1 MRIAVVGVGYL
12 GEHHVRVLSEI
23 EDVQLCGV
31 VDIRED
37 RAIDIASRFKVEA
50 FFDYRDV
57 LKKVDA
63 LSIVTPTVS
72 HHEIAL
78 NALRAGKDLFIEK
91 PITATIEEADELI
104 EEAEKRGCI
113 LQVGHIERYNPA
125 IRALYDVIEKPFFFE
140 SERLSPFLGRGS
152 DVDVTVDLMIHDL
165 DIILDIVNSDIR
177 EIRAEGISVLTPMID
192 VARAWIDFEDGTTA
206 SLLASRVSSDK
217 VRLLRVFDSTPIGK
231 RLSEVNYKEAELRMI
246 KEGMEEFIRPEYKE
260 PLREELRDFVNSVMT
275 RKPPRVTGIQAKR
288 ALEVA
293 LEINS
298 VIRKGWSCY
307 GANG

>member
-192 VARAWIDFEDGTTA
+192 VARAWIDFEDGTAA

-231 RLSEVNYKEAELRMI
+231 RLNEINYKEAELRMI

-293 LEINS
+293 LDINS